1 MYLEHWGLTGHPF
14 RPRAGD
20 LQTPLVASQ
29 QEALARLHFL
39 VESGWRAGTLRG
51 TTGSGKSLV
60 LARLAAELRRR
71 GEEAWCWSL
80 TGTGPGELA
89 QRLVEAWQPCQLGTG
104 LTAAEAWRII
114 EDQLRA
120 AHFQRRSL
128 VILLDDADDLSGPL
142 ADELRRLA
150 ATAERTQTRLSLVL
164 AAENPAAAA
173 PLTRLAPAGSLRVE
187 LAEWDEAETVEQIT
201 TLLARAGRTAPLFEP
216 SALARLHALGG
227 GNPRHTLALAE
238 LALAAGAA
246 QELTSIDAA
255 TVDLVYESLDATAP
269 AESLR

>member
-20 LQTPLVASQ
+20 LHMPLVASQ
-29 QEALARLHFL
+29 QEALARLQFL

-51 TTGSGKSLV
+51 TGGSGKSLL

-89 QRLVEAWQPCQLGTG
+89 QRLVEVWQPCQLATG
-104 LTAAEAWRII
+104 LSPAEAWRVI

-128 VILLDDADDLSGPL
+128 VILLDDADDLTGPL

-164 AAENPAAAA
+164 AAEGPAAA
-173 PLTRLAPAGSLRVE
+173 PLSRLAPAGSLRVE
-187 LAEWDEAETVEQIT
+187 LSNWDEAETAEQIT
-201 TLLARAGRTAPLFEP
+201 ALLARAGRTAPLFEP
-216 SALARLHALGG
+216 AALIRLHALAE

-246 QELTSIDAA
+246 QDLSSIDAA
-255 TVDLVYESLDATAP
+255 TVDLVYESLDAAAP
-269 AESLR
+269 AASA